1 MIRDI
6 TLGQYYGSESPVH
19 RLDSRLKI
27 ICTILF
33 IAELFIADNF
43 IGFALCGAALAAVV
57 ALSKVPLS
65 FILRGLKPI
74 LLIIIFTFCL
84 NIFMVSGRVLWQWGF
99 LKITAEG
106 LYTAVFM
113 AVRPVSYTHLD
124 VYKRQV

>member
-6 TLGQYYGSESPVH
+6 TLGQYYGSESPIH

-74 LLIIIFTFCL
+74 LLIIIFTF
-84 NIFMVSGRVLWQWGF
+84 
-99 LKITAEG
+99 A
-106 LYTAVFM
+106 
-113 AVRPVSYTHLD
+113 
-124 VYKRQV
+124 